1 MLTVISH
8 QEMPLDTHEN
18 GCEQIQESVTTS
30 ADKDVRNGVT
40 RTADGK
46 GQWCSH
52 CGNQCGKI
60 PQKYGMELL
69 SDPSESLLG
78 IYLRDSN
85 MYVHTEIWTQIF
97 MAAFFISAKDR
108 HLKHPSAP
116 QWIEQ
121 CALSMQRTSTR
132 S

>member
-40 RTADGK
+40 CTADGK

-52 CGNQCGKI
+52 CGNQCGKFLKNMAWNYCLTH
-60 PQKYGMELL
+60 Q
-69 SDPSESLLG
+69 
-78 IYLRDSN
+78 SN
-85 MYVHTEIWTQIF
+85 T
-97 MAAFFISAKDR
+97 
-108 HLKHPSAP
+108 
-116 QWIEQ
+116 
-121 CALSMQRTSTR
+121 
-132 S
+132 